1 MQCDQ
6 TTPKKPTEG
15 MFVAKLPRILESNVR
30 MGVVCGL
37 SESAHQITHGPALKH
52 PRSNPKLEPPPGST
66 VSSSSSRVR
75 RHILKSNVR
84 MGVVCGLSE
93 SLHQITLGPVLKHS
107 RSNPYVKIING

>member
-37 SESAHQITHGPALKH
+37 SESSHQITLGPALKH

-66 VSSSSSRVR
+66 VSSSSS
-75 RHILKSNVR
+75 S
-84 MGVVCGLSE
+84 S
-93 SLHQITLGPVLKHS
+93 STL
-107 RSNPYVKIING
+107 